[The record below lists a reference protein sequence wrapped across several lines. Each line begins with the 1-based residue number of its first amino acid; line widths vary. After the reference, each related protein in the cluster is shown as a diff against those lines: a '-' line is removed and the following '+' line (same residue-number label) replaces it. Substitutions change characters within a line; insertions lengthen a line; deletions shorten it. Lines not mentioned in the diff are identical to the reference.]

1 MTATAGDSPV
11 PLSLIAVAAAARIAA
26 AQGDG
31 ALCDSISRV
40 IRSAADQRADTD
52 PGVAAF
58 LRAARAPDSDAILP
72 FDGDPFTID
81 MTAISIPQVAGEPGI
96 RLFSRLSRAELG
108 YFRCERAN
116 SDYVDRTSQWRHAS
130 YLLDMPDLG
139 VPADWLDAY
148 AALAAAPA
156 SLTFPPDAA
165 DRLQTSLPETESTRW
180 RKGTTRVKLSLLRRS
195 RDGEV
200 SQRGLGGVTLEKPT
214 EESLAANLT
223 FMLSSEQQIELH
235 AATFD
240 GSWIHI
246 GDDTRGIL
254 APTPSLE
261 PDVQAGPCRVMLP
274 HIGMSDIP
282 GLRVQVP
289 IPLDL
294 ATTLVQRFFW
304 VAPASPSAWLSML
317 TAPSPAHTMNSR
329 DKTLIQTR
337 RRQAR

>member
-1 MTATAGDSPV
+1 
-11 PLSLIAVAAAARIAA
+11 
-26 AQGDG
+26 
-31 ALCDSISRV
+31 
-40 IRSAADQRADTD
+40 
-52 PGVAAF
+52 VAAF
-58 LRAARAPDSDAILP
+58 LRAARAPDRDAILP

-81 MTAISIPQVAGEPGI
+81 MTAVSIPNVDDEPGI
-96 RLFSRLSRAELG
+96 RLFSRLSRTELG
-108 YFRCERAN
+108 YFKCERGSSN
-116 SDYVDRTSQWRHAS
+116 YIDRSSQRHRKFNQ
-130 YLLDMPDLG
+130 LDMPDLG

-148 AALAAAPA
+148 ADLAAAPA

-195 RDGEV
+195 EDGEV
-200 SQRGLGGVTLEKPT
+200 SQRGLGGVTLEKQT
-214 EESLAANLT
+214 EESFGANLT

-240 GSWIHI
+240 SSWIHI

-274 HIGMSDIP
+274 HISMSDIP
-282 GLRVQVP
+282 GLKVLIP

-317 TAPSPAHTMNSR
+317 TAPSPTHTMNSR
-329 DKTLIQTR
+329 DKALIHTR